1 MRQLLVILCIL
12 LAAANLRGADWLPV
26 REVNNNRINLSVNG
40 GWHIRSHVALMGFG
54 ATVYG
59 VHITIGGV
67 GNCKMAPEEV
77 VKGRTT
83 ASAMIQ
89 FGYQIP
95 IVRAF
100 RVIPVVGTAATG
112 KVVFDMTDAHLRSA
126 DDDPK
131 TRLKM
136 QYHFDAGVHL
146 VYNHR
151 KLIVN
156 AAVTRYTLF
165 AGVGIEF

>member
-1 MRQLLVILCIL
+1 MKQLLVILCTL
-12 LAAANLRGADWLPV
+12 LAAVHINATDWLPI
-26 REVNNNRINLSVNG
+26 REVNNRRINLSLNG
-40 GWHIRSHVALMGFG
+40 GWHIGSHVALMGFG

-59 VHITIGGV
+59 AHITIGGV

-77 VKGRTT
+77 AKGRTT

-89 FGYQIP
+89 AGYQIP
-95 IVRAF
+95 IVKSF
-100 RVIPVVGTAATG
+100 RVIPVLGTAATG
-112 KVVFDMTDAHLRSA
+112 KVVFDMTDAHLRKA
-126 DDDPK
+126 DEQQK

-136 QYHFDAGVHL
+136 QYRFDYGVHL
-146 VYNHR
+146 VYNYR